1 MGQVQP
7 PCPQSGDSRDGHGQ
21 GAASGCRHAGRT
33 HGPRRKM
40 EEVDDPTKSNSY
52 RVVRVFV
59 YFDAIF
65 GGVGDDAAADDAAP
79 VETL

>member
-1 MGQVQP
+1 M
-7 PCPQSGDSRDGHGQ
+7 
-21 GAASGCRHAGRT
+21 
-33 HGPRRKM
+33 
-40 EEVDDPTKSNSY
+40 DDPAKSNSY

-65 GGVGDDAAADDAAP
+65 GGVGDDAAADDATP